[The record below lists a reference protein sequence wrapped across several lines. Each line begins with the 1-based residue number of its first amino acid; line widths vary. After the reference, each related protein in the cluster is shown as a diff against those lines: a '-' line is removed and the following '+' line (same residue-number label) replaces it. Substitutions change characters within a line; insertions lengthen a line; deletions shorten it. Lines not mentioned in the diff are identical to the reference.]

1 MTLSEFAHISN
12 KKEKTIRKNKAKI
25 PGVKEVDGELIFPA
39 GTRYP
44 YNLRGTRLDST
55 EKRIVTLLKAT
66 SREEYIDHTMLRMEK
81 VRFDSMTD
89 ELLREEY
96 LIKNGTNNPYG
107 ANQYDVT
114 RKYTDN
120 KDVIEKKNSSITAK
134 ISANFGVITIS
145 MEVSKNI

>member
-55 EKRIVTLLKAT
+55 EKRIVTLLK
-66 SREEYIDHTMLRMEK
+66 EYIDHTMLRMEK

-96 LIKNGTNNPYG
+96 LMKNGTNNPYG

-134 ISANFGVITIS
+134 IRANFGVITIS

>member
-25 PGVKEVDGELIFPA
+25 PGVEEVDGELIFPA

-55 EKRIVTLLKAT
+55 KKRIVTLLKAT

-89 ELLREEY
+89 ELLREGY
-96 LIKNGTNNPYG
+96 LKENGTNNPYG
-107 ANQYDVT
+107 ANRYDVK

-120 KDVIEKKNSSITAK
+120 RDAIEKKDSSITAK
-134 ISANFGVITIS
+134 ICANLGVITIS

>member
-25 PGVKEVDGELIFPA
+25 PGVEEVDGELIFPA

-66 SREEYIDHTMLRMEK
+66 SREEYIDHTMLRME
-81 VRFDSMTD
+81 
-89 ELLREEY
+89 
-96 LIKNGTNNPYG
+96 N
-107 ANQYDVT
+107 
-114 RKYTDN
+114 
-120 KDVIEKKNSSITAK
+120 VISCSRRVGMILITAIMSVTLK
-134 ISANFGVITIS
+134 PAVL
-145 MEVSKNI
+145 KLH

>member
-25 PGVKEVDGELIFPA
+25 PGVEEVDGELIFPA

-96 LIKNGTNNPYG
+96 LMKNGTNNPYG
-107 ANQYDVT
+107 ANQ
-114 RKYTDN
+114 
-120 KDVIEKKNSSITAK
+120 
-134 ISANFGVITIS
+134 
-145 MEVSKNI
+145 